1 MMDDIKKKANEE
13 KERMYNLERELR
25 NEIYDLNKKN
35 DQLNI
40 KNEALDHEL
49 IKLKSIIAGLESDLE
64 KEIVKKKHFEEKI
77 VKLNAV
83 QRDTAEGRRR
93 ARNDLYEVEAVKQEQ
108 HTQIINLKSK
118 LDKTSNTLA
127 DTEKELRNLQRSY
140 EFIDV
145 RHNEAQE

>member
-83 QRDTAEGRRR
+83 
-93 ARNDLYEVEAVKQEQ
+93 
-108 HTQIINLKSK
+108 
-118 LDKTSNTLA
+118 
-127 DTEKELRNLQRSY
+127 
-140 EFIDV
+140 
-145 RHNEAQE
+145 